1 MGLITKQIDI
11 KPVGSNIAYYKSK
24 GYEVN
29 YGELLT
35 VGTEDLPP
43 TCQKIITAQC
53 DNPECQ
59 IVNLLEF
66 WVKTIQ
72 TITQILLRKN
82 EKQEKDLVF
91 QDIDHL

>member
-11 KPVGSNIAYYKSK
+11 KPVGSNITYYKSK

-35 VGTEDLPP
+35 VNTEDLPP

-53 DNPECQ
+53 DNP
-59 IVNLLEF
+59 
-66 WVKTIQ
+66 
-72 TITQILLRKN
+72 
-82 EKQEKDLVF
+82 
-91 QDIDHL
+91 